1 MHLPK
6 NFETSVFVLLILATQ
21 QNHVPLKSARLSELL
36 EVSDSS
42 LKKTLRKLVVAD
54 LVISNA
60 SKDGGFTLKKAITTI
75 TLADVLLA
83 VEDYQLLDYQPSQ
96 LTTRLFRNPKHITQ
110 SESLIQTTLKN
121 GETALITALDQLAL
135 AELLET
141 NAFQTGV
148 VDWRE

>member
-1 MHLPK
+1 MRLPK

-21 QNHVPLKSARLSELL
+21 QDHAPLKSTRLSELL

-54 LVISNA
+54 LITSNA
-60 SKDGGFTLKKAITTI
+60 SKDGGFTLNQAVTTI

-83 VEDYQLLDYQPSQ
+83 VEDQQLLDYQPSQ
-96 LTTRLFRNPKHITQ
+96 LTTRLFRNPEHIEQ
-110 SESLIQTTLKN
+110 SESLIQATLKQ
-121 GETALITALDQLAL
+121 GEAALTDALGQLVL
-135 AELLET
+135 ADLLEA